1 MSAINV
7 LTFPSILVSP
17 QTCCECVRDHADTHV
32 PVTRAPVVSGRWTV
46 ETNGDG
52 TRRLVERW
60 SINQPKQEGTARSKP
75 GGPGVGFVT
84 ASGDQAH
91 VAAVA
96 KGGRY

>member
-7 LTFPSILVSP
+7 LTFPNILVLP
-17 QTCCECVRDHADTHV
+17 QTCCECVRDHANTYV
-32 PVTRAPVVSGRWTV
+32 PVTRVPVVSGRWAV

-60 SINQPKQEGTARSKP
+60 SINQPKQEGAAHRKP
-75 GGPGVGFVT
+75 ASPGAGFVT
-84 ASGDQAH
+84 APGDRDH